1 MSIRTR
7 DAIGQAEMIR
17 KLASEVAYARIVEQ
31 GRLLTQLLRTGVKE
45 PNVSSFDPAKIVVAD
60 AVDVLQVELQQ
71 LEMEIRTR
79 KAIAKDTIH
88 LLLGYE
94 ERSVQ
99 EMDVSRRVRPV
110 NVNQHG
116 VPQ

>member
-1 MSIRTR
+1 
-7 DAIGQAEMIR
+7 
-17 KLASEVAYARIVEQ
+17 
-31 GRLLTQLLRTGVKE
+31 
-45 PNVSSFDPAKIVVAD
+45 
-60 AVDVLQVELQQ
+60 
-71 LEMEIRTR
+71 MEIRTR